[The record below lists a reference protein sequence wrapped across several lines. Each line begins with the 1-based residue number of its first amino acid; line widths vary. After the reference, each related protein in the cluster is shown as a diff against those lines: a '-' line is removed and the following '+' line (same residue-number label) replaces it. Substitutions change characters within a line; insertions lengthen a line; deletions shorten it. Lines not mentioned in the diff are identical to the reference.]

1 MLVKGSEI
9 VMKKVPLGVGCSM
22 FNVGHTFEVTSS
34 SDDLIITF
42 RCEYG
47 IGMMEYD
54 EFKKYFT
61 EKEIWSDWECHDP
74 TGAWYRVKGRK
85 VQVMCTEFGF
95 ISRATAKCS
104 PCDDFDLDF
113 GIKLAY
119 HRASLKNLMRESLRR
134 SYEKCDKKEKN

>member
-1 MLVKGSEI
+1 MLVKGSKI
-9 VMKKVPLGVGCSM
+9 AMKKVPLGFGSSM
-22 FNVGHTFEVTSS
+22 FNVGDTFEVTSI

-47 IGMMEYD
+47 VGMMEYD
-54 EFKKYFT
+54 EFEKYFT
-61 EKEIWSDWECHDP
+61 EKEIWSDWRRHDP

-85 VQVMCTEFGF
+85 VQVICAEFGF

-104 PCDDFDLDF
+104 PHDDFDLDF

-119 HRASLKNLMRESLRR
+119 HRASLKNLMRESLIR
-134 SYEKCDKKEKN
+134 SYKKCDKKEKN